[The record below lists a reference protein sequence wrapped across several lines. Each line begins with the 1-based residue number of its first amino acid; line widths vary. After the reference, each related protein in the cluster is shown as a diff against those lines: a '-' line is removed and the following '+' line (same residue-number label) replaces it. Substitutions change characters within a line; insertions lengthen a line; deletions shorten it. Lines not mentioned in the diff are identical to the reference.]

1 MMRHALHLHRPGQG
15 LPFRVSLQYIGLPGS
30 VSVECQHAQTLFVM
44 KGLISKT
51 EASWF
56 EQHAAS
62 GVSQLQDCS

>member
-51 EASWF
+51 EAS
-56 EQHAAS
+56 
-62 GVSQLQDCS
+62 